1 MSGMKWMTRASF
13 ACALVL
19 LVNGA
24 LSSPQRVESHAHH
37 IIYLHGR
44 IVQTQQNARA
54 RHETFGHYEL
64 EAIANAFRKE
74 GFVVTADVRPRE
86 QTVEEAAAAVA
97 VQVQN
102 LRRARVPADHIT
114 VVGASMGAAI
124 AYQAAALIADPQ
136 VRFVVMGSCIT
147 EQIQR
152 LKSSGK
158 APAGNMLAIREKSD
172 QSTAG
177 CQAWKAYAQPTFA
190 AHEVVI
196 DTGKDHGFLYRP
208 LPDWIEPAVRF
219 ARGE

>member
-1 MSGMKWMTRASF
+1 M
-13 ACALVL
+13 
-19 LVNGA
+19 
-24 LSSPQRVESHAHH
+24 
-37 IIYLHGR
+37 
-44 IVQTQQNARA
+44 QTQQNARA

-74 GFVVTADVRPRE
+74 GFVVTAEVRPRE

-97 VQVQN
+97 AQVRS
-102 LRRARVPADHIT
+102 LRMARVPADHIT

-124 AYQAAALIADPQ
+124 TYQAAALIADPK

-152 LKSSGK
+152 LKASGQ
-158 APAGNMLAIREKSD
+158 APSGNMLAIREESD
-172 QSTAG
+172 QLTAG
-177 CQAWKAYAQPTFA
+177 CQAWKAYAQPAFA
-190 AHEVVI
+190 AHEIVI

-208 LPDWIEPAVRF
+208 FPEWVEPAVRF